1 MVMNA
6 LRVVKLRDLC
16 FTDMM
21 CLVFVYN
28 PLDMFV
34 FVFSWV
40 RPDRILLLR
49 LDNKVI
55 VFL

>member
-1 MVMNA
+1 MNTMVMNA

-16 FTDMM
+16 FIDAM

-28 PLDMFV
+28 PVDMFV

-40 RPDRILLLR
+40 RL
-49 LDNKVI
+49 
-55 VFL
+55 